1 MEYKY
6 TLPKNQIEEVARLLE
21 FANGGTQ
28 VRIKTHDGKIHEG
41 ILISNCEHIIAMK
54 GHKDLPFSLTDIYEI
69 FQEDDDIY
77 NVERGEWELW
87 DDKFKNKKTHN
98 KN

>member
-6 TLPKNQIEEVARLLE
+6 TLPKSLIDAVVNLLE

-28 VRIKTHDGKIHEG
+28 VRIKTHDGKIHKG

-54 GHKDLPFSLTDIYEI
+54 GHKDLPFKLKDIDTI
-69 FQEDDDIY
+69 FQTDEDIY
-77 NVERGEWELW
+77 NVKRGEWELW
-87 DDKFKNKKTHN
+87 DEKFKNKNDT
-98 KN
+98 